1 MDNHTTPLQVINNP
15 FSYSEHDIRAALDE
29 TGNPWFC
36 AKDIY
41 GALGIVWKSK
51 AGTLKNTPAKWI
63 RTLITSGL
71 NCTREAIYI
80 AEPAV
85 YQAIFRSN
93 KAEAVEFTDWVCEEV
108 LPALRRQGFYGQS
121 TPGQQIQLRAQKIKL
136 LECLSSKDAFIRK
149 AVFTSLRAVCN
160 QLGEAM
166 PNPELLGKDAAQ
178 LSLEV

>member
-1 MDNHTTPLQVINNP
+1 MDNFRSPIQAIDNP
-15 FSYSEHDIRAALDE
+15 FIFLNHEIRTALHE
-29 TGNPWFC
+29 SGEVWFC
-36 AKDIY
+36 AKDIFS
-41 GALGIVWKSK
+41 ALEISWK
-51 AGTLKNTPAKWI
+51 GTGTSLKNYPKHWI
-63 RTLITSGL
+63 CTLNLRGQSG
-71 NCTREAIYI
+71 TGEVVFIS
-80 AEPAV
+80 EPAV
-85 YQAIFRSN
+85 YRVLFRSN
-93 KAEAVEFTDWVCEEV
+93 QPEATNFADWVCEEV